1 MTNSGNNTSNKLD
14 ALFDL
19 FEGLALNKPG
29 KELYLKHKWT
39 IDKAKPADVIDVVD
53 QLVRKEIPMDQ
64 IKTGISKAL
73 NLLYQ
78 ALSALPV
85 PEPVSGG
92 FLHTL
97 MENNKI
103 LDEKLKAL
111 RPLIKEINQQ
121 PGNIRDL
128 ESLKTKIQEINQY
141 PVVYQIKENLLFPV
155 LEKHWEDFRCVQVMW
170 SIHDDIRRN
179 LKELIDLL
187 EVSIANKGL
196 PEENNLNTLLG
207 DLFFAM
213 YAIKF
218 REERILI
225 PVILKTTGE
234 KEINEA
240 FQSTTDLT
248 FPYHNLRQRIVIPVQ
263 AGTQSSPTGAHT
275 AQSYPT
281 ENLIKLPTG
290 SLSHASLNLLF
301 NHLPV
306 DITYVD
312 AEDKVQFFSDPP
324 HRIFPRTKAVIGRK
338 VQNCHPPESMDAVNK
353 ILKSFRSGEKDL
365 EEFWINFRERKIQIS
380 YYALRNEQK
389 EYMGVLEVSQD
400 ITEVQKRDGEKR
412 LVN

>member
-1 MTNSGNNTSNKLD
+1 MTNSGNNARNKLD

-29 KELYLKHKWT
+29 KELYLKHKWA
-39 IDKAKPADVIDVVD
+39 IDESKPEDVIDVVD
-53 QLVRKEIPMDQ
+53 QMVLKEIPMDQ
-64 IKTGISKAL
+64 MKTGISKAL

-78 ALSALPV
+78 TLSALPV
-85 PEPVSGG
+85 SEPVSGG

-97 MENNKI
+97 IGNNKI

-121 PGNIRDL
+121 PGNIRNL
-128 ESLKTKIQEINQY
+128 ESLKEKIQDINLY
-141 PVVYQIKENLLFPV
+141 PVVYQIKENLLFPI
-155 LEKHWEDFRCVQVMW
+155 LEKHWENFRCVQVMW

-187 EVSIANKGL
+187 EISIANKVL

-213 YAIKF
+213 YAVKF

-240 FQSTTDLT
+240 FQSTKDLT
-248 FPYHNLRQRIVIPVQ
+248 FPYQNFQQRIVIPAQ
-263 AGTQSSPTGAHT
+263 AGIRSH
-275 AQSYPT
+275 PT
-281 ENLIKLPTG
+281 ENSIYLPTG
-290 SLSHASLNLLF
+290 NLSTETLNLLF
-301 NHLPV
+301 NNLPI

-312 AEDKVQFFSDPP
+312 ADDKVRFFSDPP

-353 ILKSFRSGEKDL
+353 ILESFRSGEKDL
-365 EEFWINFRERKIQIS
+365 EEFWIDFRGRKIQIS

-400 ITEVQKRDGEKR
+400 ITEIQKRTGEKR

>member
-1 MTNSGNNTSNKLD
+1 MTNSGNHTRNKLE
-14 ALFDL
+14 ALLDL

-29 KELYLKHKWT
+29 KELYLKHKWA
-39 IDKAKPADVIDVVD
+39 IDEARPTDVIDVVD
-53 QLVRKEIPMDQ
+53 QLVQKEIPMDQ
-64 IKTGISKAL
+64 MKTGISKAL

-78 ALSALPV
+78 TLSALPV

-97 MENNKI
+97 MKNNKV

-111 RPLIKEINQQ
+111 RPLIKEINQE
-121 PGNIRDL
+121 PGNVENL
-128 ESLKTKIQEINQY
+128 VSLKTKIQAINQY
-141 PVVYQIKENLLFPV
+141 PVVYQIKENLLFPI
-155 LEKHWEDFRCVQVMW
+155 LEKHWDNFRCVQVMW

-187 EVSIANKGL
+187 GISIANDGL

-207 DLFFAM
+207 DLFFGM

-225 PVILKTTGE
+225 PIILKTIGE
-234 KEINEA
+234 KELNEA
-240 FQSTTDLT
+240 YQSTTDLT
-248 FPYHNLRQRIVIPVQ
+248 FPYYNSRQRIVIPVNALVIPVN
-263 AGTQSSPTGAHT
+263 AGTTI
-275 AQSYPT
+275 
-281 ENLIKLPTG
+281 NLPTG
-290 SLSHASLNLLF
+290 NITPATLNLLF
-301 NHLPV
+301 NHLPI

-353 ILKSFRSGEKDL
+353 ILKSFKSGEKNL
-365 EEFWINFRERKIQIS
+365 EEFWIDFRGRKIQIS

-400 ITEVQKRDGEKR
+400 ITEIQKREGEKR
-412 LVN
+412 LVNG